1 MSTIGNLVGQLAG
14 GGGATTPA
22 AATQSSNNSNSFGN
36 ILNSILNNAAPIIGS
51 IKGNPVSTVYVSTPS
66 DTTAANYMSG
76 TAALEA
82 STAAKEDKPKTG
94 LIIGIVAAV
103 LLLGVI
109 LFFVFK
115 K

>member
-1 MSTIGNLVGQLAG
+1 MSTIGNSVGQLAG
-14 GGGATTPA
+14 SGGAITPA
-22 AATQSSNNSNSFGN
+22 AATQNNSNSFGN
-36 ILNSILNNAAPIIGS
+36 ILNSILSNAAPIISS

-66 DTTAANYMSG
+66 DTTATNYMSG
-76 TAALEA
+76 TPALAA

-94 LIIGIVAAV
+94 LIIGIIAAV